1 MFVFFELQNN
11 RLGDEVAHIQLAYD
25 REGFVQ
31 EHQKCYS
38 VRVEGGS
45 FRSHNL
51 TGHGKQ
57 TLYWRTYCWHGEVA
71 TRQSR
76 QIGQRSIVFFPPCQW
91 TLAIIKQSII
101 MIVSR

>member
-11 RLGDEVAHIQLAYD
+11 RLGDEVEHIQLAHD

-31 EHQKCYS
+31 KHQKCYS

-45 FRSHNL
+45 FCSHNL
-51 TGHGKQ
+51 TGHRKQ
-57 TLYWRTYCWHGEVA
+57 TLYWHTCCWHGEVV

-76 QIGQRSIVFFPPCQW
+76 QIGQHSSVVFPPCQW
-91 TLAIIKQSII
+91 TLDIIKQSII
-101 MIVSR
+101 IIVSR